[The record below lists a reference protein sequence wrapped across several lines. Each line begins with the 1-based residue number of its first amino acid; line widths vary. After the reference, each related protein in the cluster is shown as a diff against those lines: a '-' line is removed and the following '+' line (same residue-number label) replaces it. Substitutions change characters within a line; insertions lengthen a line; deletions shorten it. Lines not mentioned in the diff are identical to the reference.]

1 MAGELV
7 DTGGK
12 LEERPVDISAEHDNR
27 PDQQQQ

>member
-12 LEERPVDISAEHDNR
+12 LEERPVDISAEYDNR
-27 PDQQQQ
+27 PDQ